1 MIIGKKL
8 NYILLIMFFG
18 LWSSIGSD
26 PNNFLFIFENKNNIY
41 FSILNLDYIGA
52 INFCRALLPIVI
64 FIVSLGIILKYN
76 LFTKQ
81 KKFVYL
87 LLIIQVI
94 QIFTTYLS
102 KNTLMLNYEDTIN
115 HIGRYHWIISAIST
129 IFIFMI
135 ADKLRN
141 FDIKLLFNISV
152 FFLVIIIFY
161 FTSKILIDFYLIAKN
176 SIYHL
181 DVFRESAFFLDHQIP
196 RITGLSR
203 SILIIYIILFIFNQN
218 SRLFFKKINFLI
230 LLILGGLIFLFQ
242 SKFAVIGYFI
252 INFIFFI
259 NSKNKIKILKLLFTL
274 FLFQI
279 LVAYSLSYSRIFFQ
293 NDGKKLASTFQNLE
307 KSSELSHLR
316 DIEDNSKEGIDLF
329 KYKISSGRFM
339 LWSKSLKLIFE
350 RPFLGYGSMSDRFL
364 LNEERL
370 SKSNIQIVNP
380 ISNAFLYALFSGGFI
395 TLFVFIYF
403 WQNIRNKIFNLF
415 LNIEFNQTYNFIG
428 SSIIF
433 IIGLR
438 CFIENSIM
446 LFGIDYLLALSALY
460 LTEKR

>member
-8 NYILLIMFFG
+8 NYILLAMFFG
-18 LWSSIGSD
+18 LWSSLGSD
-26 PNNFLFIFENKNNIY
+26 PYDFLIIFENKNDIY
-41 FSILNLDYIGA
+41 FSILNLDYIEI
-52 INFCRALLPIVI
+52 INFFRAFLPIII
-64 FIVSLGIILKYN
+64 FITSLGIILRYN

-81 KKFVYL
+81 KKFIYL

-94 QIFTTYLS
+94 QLVTTYLS
-102 KNTLMLNYEDTIN
+102 KDTLMLNYEDTIN

-135 ADKLRN
+135 ANKLRS

-152 FFLVIIIFY
+152 FFLVVIIFY
-161 FTSKILIDFYLIAKN
+161 FTSKILIDFYLLAKN
-176 SIYHL
+176 SVYHL

-203 SILIIYIILFIFNQN
+203 SILIIYIITFIFNENTQH
-218 SRLFFKKINFLI
+218 FFKKINFLL

-242 SKFAVIGYFI
+242 SKFAVIGYFV

-259 NSKNKIKILKLLFTL
+259 NSKNKINILKLLFVL

-279 LVAYSLSYSRIFFQ
+279 LLAYSLSYSRIFFQ
-293 NDGKKLASTFQNLE
+293 EGEKKLTSTNQNSEKTIELE
-307 KSSELSHLR
+307 HFRK
-316 DIEDNSKEGIDLF
+316 IEDNTKDGIDLYL
-329 KYKISSGRFM
+329 YKISSGRFE
-339 LWSKSLKLIFE
+339 LWAKSINLILE

-364 LNEERL
+364 LNENRL
-370 SKSNIQIVNP
+370 SKSSIKIVNP
-380 ISNAFLYALFSGGFI
+380 ISNAFLYALFSGGI
-395 TLFVFIYF
+395 ISLLVFIYF

-415 LNIEFNQTYNFIG
+415 LDIELNKTYNFIG

-438 CFIENSIM
+438 CFVENSIM
-446 LFGIDYLLALSALY
+446 LFGIDYLLLLSALY